1 MKKIKFHEE
10 KYVELF
16 KTIEK
21 IRDNED
27 KKSIDENDDYD
38 LGFLVGKLEAYD
50 KVLKNMAKEIISWNY
65 DDK

>member
-21 IRDNED
+21 TRDNED
-27 KKSIDENDDYD
+27 KKPIDENDDYD
-38 LGFLVGKLEAYD
+38 LGFIVGKLEAYD

>member
-16 KTIEK
+16 KIIEK
-21 IRDNED
+21 TRDNED